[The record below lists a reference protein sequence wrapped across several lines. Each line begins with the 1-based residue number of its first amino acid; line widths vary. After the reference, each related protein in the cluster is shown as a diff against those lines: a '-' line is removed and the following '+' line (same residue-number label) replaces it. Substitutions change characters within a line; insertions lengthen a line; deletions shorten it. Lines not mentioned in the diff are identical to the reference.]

1 MRIQLV
7 TGFWSVEITG
17 GLDGGFLWCDRV
29 NILIE
34 MGIRENKRIQNK
46 VTSVNNAF

>member
-1 MRIQLV
+1 MAL
-7 TGFWSVEITG
+7 TEGFYPP
-17 GLDGGFLWCDRV
+17 CDRV

-34 MGIRENKRIQNK
+34 MGIREDKRIQNK